1 MSKKYNPAGLM
12 YSALNNARKN
22 LRLGLAKRRGK
33 YKPDAYPE
41 AMVKSK
47 PAPTLNNSQ
56 SARMGDDIVRM
67 VDESEKESVKKTK
80 KTIPKSGIKTRKNI
94 YEKTRWM

>member
-12 YSALNNARKN
+12 YSALDNARKN
-22 LRLGLAKRRGK
+22 LRLGSAKRRGK

-41 AMVKSK
+41 AMVKTK
-47 PAPTLNNSQ
+47 PAPTVNTSQ
-56 SARMGDDIVRM
+56 SARMGDDIIRV
-67 VDESEKESVKKTK
+67 VDESEKESVKKNK
-80 KTIPKSGIKTRKNI
+80 KTVPKSEIKTRKNI